1 MKTRHMLLGLLLSIH
16 LGLGAAHAITS
27 SDALPGDPDAAAET
41 PHDDTPHDEPAPPP
55 DVSGEVTLR
64 DVLGATLKSS
74 PRLRAYSW
82 EVRSSDAKVLQAG
95 LRPNPELS
103 INPENFVGSGA
114 FGNQVQYQN
123 TMQLSQLIEL
133 GDKRELRREV
143 ASATLDRTQMEY
155 DSTRVEVLGAATID
169 FIDVVAAQEEVRVAK
184 LALSQAEELVKAVD
198 RRTKASIGSPLEGK
212 RARILAARTRNAL
225 NEAVRTLQAAKQKLA
240 ANWGSRGSGVRSASG
255 DLFTTHRLPPLDEL
269 LGRTESAPERRIAFA
284 EEKVRAAEAA
294 LARSK
299 RVSDVVVSGAW
310 RQGRNWDDQTVVAGV
325 SFPLKIFDRA
335 QGDIASSDA
344 QVEKSKA
351 ETTSVD
357 VRLRAAVFALYQEI
371 VQAKEVTEVMAKEIV
386 PRAEEA
392 MELAKSGF
400 AQGLYTQ
407 LDLLDTQRTLVE
419 VRREHLLAGAKYHRL
434 IAEVERLLGTPL

>member
-1 MKTRHMLLGLLLSIH
+1 MLLGLLLPIH

-27 SDALPGDPDAAAET
+27 SDALPGEPDPAAET
-41 PHDDTPHDEPAPPP
+41 PHDESPHDEPAPPP

-64 DVLGATLKSS
+64 DVLAATLKSS

-114 FGNQVQYQN
+114 FGKQVQYQN

-133 GDKRELRREV
+133 GDKRELRREA

-198 RRTKASIGSPLEGK
+198 KRTKASIGSPLEGK